1 MSSETD
7 KHLALRDPPVS
18 LPAAESDESESEKQ
32 TADQPAVPPP
42 PPNGGL
48 TAWLQV
54 AGAFFLFFN
63 SW

>member
-7 KHLALRDPPVS
+7 KHLALRDPPAS
-18 LPAAESDESESEKQ
+18 QPAAESDESESEKQ